1 MNQRFE
7 RGVQKSFKRTI
18 QSPARKKTRN
28 EEIIMSEEQLVYDVK
43 PLPDKS
49 PADALKEVR

>member
-1 MNQRFE
+1 M
-7 RGVQKSFKRTI
+7 S
-18 QSPARKKTRN
+18 SPARKKTRN
-28 EEIIMSEEQLVYDVK
+28 EEIIMSEEQLVFDVK